1 MIPNSMVLCIMK
13 KMSEENT
20 KHIDLVQNVNNF
32 IPYEELQNRAAQAA
46 QAALVPFSLQGSPES
61 EYLLTLPL

>member
-46 QAALVPFSLQGSPES
+46 LVPFSLQGSPES